1 MSGGRVSWRR
11 ALKKNHHHFLSA
23 DYLPDAILE
32 ALSTFIS
39 FSRKLAAGGVCAV
52 VWAFSTEKWSNFP
65 VFTAWERWSQDWNPG
80 SLAPKRVLL
89 FMSWLCVLLCQE

>member
-39 FSRKLAAGGVCAV
+39 FSRKLAAGGGVCCCLGIFNREV
-52 VWAFSTEKWSNFP
+52 E
-65 VFTAWERWSQDWNPG
+65 
-80 SLAPKRVLL
+80 
-89 FMSWLCVLLCQE
+89 